1 MVFPCCLRAQED
13 PSKNGSVEQPD
24 YPHKKGNA
32 LAAAALL
39 PVSGGVFCQVVLGRR
54 EKPSEEQQT
63 P

>member
-1 MVFPCCLRAQED
+1 MFPCCLGTRED
-13 PSKNGSVEQPD
+13 PSKKGLVEQPD

-39 PVSGGVFCQVVLGRR
+39 PELGGVFCQVVLGRR
-54 EKPSEEQQT
+54 DKPSEEQQT